1 MDNSA
6 AGIMDQDLACSR
18 LSFRHVSFSGRHD
31 TRIPIAVDVIA
42 RPPGSS
48 PRYLERAALGLNFSP
63 SSEIRERQ

>member
-1 MDNSA
+1 MQSTV
-6 AGIMDQDLACSR
+6 LSSR
-18 LSFRHVSFSGRHD
+18 VLPWPSRYSDSYRF
-31 TRIPIAVDVIA
+31 DVIA